1 MNEDGLEALKICRR
15 APAISHLLF
24 ADDTLLFFRVRPDQ
38 AFIVREVLNT
48 YAAATGELINPA
60 KCSILFAENC
70 YGTVSS
76 EIKSILNVTQEVF
89 EAKYL
94 ALPVPEGRMN
104 KRKLQSL
111 IEKLAKRLVDWSEKY
126 MSMAS
131 KEILIKAVAQAIPT
145 YVMSVFRLPASVCDK
160 LTRMM
165 RQYWWGWRKARG
177 RWLGSAGRKRHYPS
191 LWVAW
196 GLGI

>member
-60 KCSILFAENC
+60 KCSILFADNW

-94 ALPVPEGRMN
+94 GLPVPEGRMN

-111 IEKLAKRLVDWSEKY
+111 IEKLAKRLVDWSDKY

-145 YVMSVFRLPASVCDK
+145 YIMSVFKLPMSVRDDLSK
-160 LTRMM
+160 LI
-165 RQYWWGWRKARG
+165 RQYGGEWKMKKE
-177 RWLGSAGRKRHYPS
+177 RWPG
-191 LWVAW
+191 
-196 GLGI
+196 